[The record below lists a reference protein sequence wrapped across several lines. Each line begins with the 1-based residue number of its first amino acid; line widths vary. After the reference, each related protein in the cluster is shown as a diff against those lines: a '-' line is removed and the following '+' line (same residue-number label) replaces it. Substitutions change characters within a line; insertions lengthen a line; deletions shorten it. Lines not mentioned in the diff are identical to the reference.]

1 MMLMTVSSFR
11 LNPNKFVGN
20 VRARSVASYA
30 ATGPR
35 PIHKEFTVEKG
46 TPEKKELLNVVSWP
60 TWSTA
65 GIFIIISSSS
75 SLSHHYYY

>member
-1 MMLMTVSSFR
+1 MMMMTVSSFR
-11 LNPNKFVGN
+11 FVGN
-20 VRARSVASYA
+20 NGRVARRRSLASYA

-65 GIFIIISSSS
+65 GIFIIISS
-75 SLSHHYYY
+75 

>member
-1 MMLMTVSSFR
+1 MMMMTVSFR
-11 LNPNKFVGN
+11 FVGN
-20 VRARSVASYA
+20 NIRAGRRSLASYA

-65 GIFIIISSSS
+65 GIFIIIS
-75 SLSHHYYY
+75 